1 MMIKITAARITLFP
15 FQPLVKRQ
23 ALILI
28 HWQITK
34 LYDHFTVGQII
45 AALFKA
51 FCPVQFHESPQLKL
65 ISRIS
70 FSIYPLP
77 VITIVHGSG
86 QVILIIKPFSS
97 AVINSRTILFTQAG
111 KSVLG
116 FKNYHYNT
124 NIQLTALIL
133 STLFF
138 TVKIPFRLFY
148 DCFMS
153 VLLSFL
159 HTCEVLMS
167 RVRFLTM
174 ITPSLPAAAVTALL
188 QTIWS
193 TACKK
198 RTLRPLQ
205 PINSLSTHSIR
216 YHCFID
222 YFYTQTATFPPPHYP
237 KPPSFQRYDTAMNCP
252 HFTTVFMPAQFT

>member
-1 MMIKITAARITLFP
+1 L
-15 FQPLVKRQ
+15 L
-23 ALILI
+23 
-28 HWQITK
+28 
-34 LYDHFTVGQII
+34 
-45 AALFKA
+45 KA

-77 VITIVHGSG
+77 VITIVQGSG
-86 QVILIIKPFSS
+86 QVILIIKPFST
-97 AVINSRTILFTQAG
+97 AVINSLTILFTQAG

-116 FKNYHYNT
+116 FKNYHYNP

-159 HTCEVLMS
+159 HTCGVLMS
-167 RVRFLTM
+167 RVRFFTM
-174 ITPSLPAAAVTALL
+174 ITPSLPAAPITALL
-188 QTIWS
+188 QTTWLTS
-193 TACKK
+193 CNKG
-198 RTLRPLQ
+198 TLRPLQ
-205 PINSLSTHSIR
+205 PTISLLTHSSR
-216 YHCFID
+216 YYRFTD
-222 YFYTQTATFPPPHYP
+222 YFYTQTATFLPPLYP
-237 KPPSFQRYDTAMNCP
+237 KPPSFQRYDNAMKYYYFQLYLCLPNLP
-252 HFTTVFMPAQFT
+252 KLIIGEFPFAPFYSVTYLFR